1 MGYNARDDEIRAHA
15 PPVGSAAGRAGHRAP
30 LQRAFIGQRLF
41 FVLAEDRRS
50 AQVEAPLACHQ
61 LRQLR
66 DRGRSGFAREV
77 PQPGGFHPR
86 CVARRALPPL
96 QRTWPPAHRRAG
108 AECIAVVH

>member
-1 MGYNARDDEIRAHA
+1 MGRGMGYNARNDEIRDNITRMR
-15 PPVGSAAGRAGHRAP
+15 RAWEA
-30 LQRAFIGQRLF
+30 QR
-41 FVLAEDRRS
+41 EDRRS